1 MITFDNVH
9 KKFDSKTIA
18 LEDIDLEIKDHE
30 FLFLTGPTG
39 AGKTTFFRLLIRDLL
54 PSRGRVIVGDWDIT
68 KLPSNKIPHLRKKVG
83 VVFQDLKLLLDR
95 TIFENIALPLEISGK
110 DTATIRKRVEELLRL
125 VGLERLGNR
134 FPRELS
140 GGELQSAA
148 IARAVSGEPE
158 ILLADEPT
166 GNLDIGTSWG
176 IMKLLSEINSRGTT
190 VIMATHNVDIV
201 SSLKKR
207 TVTLNK
213 GRIVKDEKHA

>member
-1 MITFDNVH
+1 MIKFDKVY
-9 KKFDSKTIA
+9 KKFDSKTTA
-18 LEDIDLEIKDHE
+18 LEDIDLEIADHE

-54 PSRGRVIVGDWDIT
+54 PTKGQVIVGDWDIT

-110 DTATIRKRVEELLRL
+110 DRAAIKTRVNELLGM
-125 VGLERLGNR
+125 VGLEGLGNR
-134 FPRELS
+134 FPREVA
-140 GGELQSAA
+140 GGELQRAA
-148 IARAVSGEPE
+148 IARAISSEPE

-176 IMKLLSEINSRGTT
+176 IMKLLTEINSKGTT
-190 VIMATHNVDIV
+190 IIMATHNVDII

-207 TVTLNK
+207 TITLNK
-213 GRIVKDEKHA
+213 GKIVKDEKHT